1 MHWSIKNILIWL
13 MAILVVGYII
23 GMGIWSSRRTSQQ
36 PCPGLEITI
45 TDLDERQYVT
55 VEELS
60 LMLQGQG
67 LYPVKKPIASI
78 STEAIERAIAAH
90 PMVRQ
95 AECYQ
100 TQAGTVC
107 VRLLQRIPVLLVVTG
122 NDSYYVDIDR
132 KRMPIQE
139 SVKTPVLLVQGNVG
153 ERMAK
158 QELTDLA
165 MWIYDNPY
173 WQEKIASVYVVNPK
187 MVYLIQKPDET
198 HLILGEVSGFRRKL
212 GKLRTLYDK
221 GFEQIGWRTY
231 KEIDLRYT
239 GQVVGRN

>member
-1 MHWSIKNILIWL
+1 MRWSIKNILIGL

-23 GMGIWSSRRTSQQ
+23 GMGIWSSRRISQQ
-36 PCPGLEITI
+36 PCPGIEITI

-55 VEELS
+55 VEELA

-78 STEAIERAIAAH
+78 STEAIERAVASH
-90 PMVRQ
+90 PMVRK
-95 AECYQ
+95 AECYR